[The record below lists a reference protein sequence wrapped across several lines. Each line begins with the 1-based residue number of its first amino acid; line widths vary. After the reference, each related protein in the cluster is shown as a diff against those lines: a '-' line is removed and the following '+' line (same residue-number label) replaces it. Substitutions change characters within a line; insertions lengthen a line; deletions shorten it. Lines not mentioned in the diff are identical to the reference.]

1 MLDRRFIRDHPE
13 EVREAARVK
22 RIDLDLDRLLEL
34 LQQDDD
40 LQREVQDLNTE
51 SNDISKRTGKASP
64 EERATLIERGRLIR
78 ERVGGIK
85 DVKNALDEE
94 LRALLLRVPNIPDPS
109 VPEGPDESGNVEV
122 KRWGEP
128 PRFDFT
134 PLDHVALMERLGIL
148 DVGRGAR
155 VAGSRSY
162 ILKGAGALLE
172 MALTRFAIDRLA
184 AKGFTPLVVPALSHE
199 FSLIGTGQFPSQ
211 RDQTYELTDGD
222 LFLAGTAEV
231 AMTGMHADE
240 TLPFEQLPVQ
250 YVALSPCFRREAGS
264 YGRDVKGI
272 IRVHQF
278 TKVEQFIIAPAD
290 DAASLRL
297 LDALLVNSEEILQA
311 LEIPYR
317 VMLLCTGDMG
327 AGKVKAYD
335 IESWVPSENT
345 YRETH
350 SDSFLGDWQA
360 RRVNLRYRGED
371 GKVRFAH
378 TLNNTALA
386 SPRIMVP
393 LLENHQ
399 QPDGSV
405 RVPAALRP
413 YLGMDVISRKSE
425 VGSRK

>member
-1 MLDRRFIRDHPE
+1 VLDRQFIREHPE
-13 EVREAARVK
+13 EVRAAARAK
-22 RIDLDLDRLLEL
+22 RIELDLDRLLAL
-34 LQQDDD
+34 DRRDQDV
-40 LQREVQDLNTE
+40 QREIQEINTE
-51 SNDISKRTGKASP
+51 RNDVSKRTGKASP
-64 EERATLIERGRLIR
+64 EERVLLIERGRVLR
-78 ERVGGIK
+78 DELAARDALK
-85 DVKNALDEE
+85 TALDEE
-94 LRALLLRVPNIPDPS
+94 MRELLLRVPNIPDPS
-109 VPEGPDESGNVEV
+109 VPEGPDESGNVEL

-148 DVGRGAR
+148 DLERGAR

-184 AKGFTPLVVPALSHE
+184 ARGFTPLIVPALARE
-199 FSLIGTGQFPSQ
+199 FALVGTGQFPTA
-211 RDQTYELTDGD
+211 RDQTYELPADD

-231 AMTGMHADE
+231 AMTGMHAGE
-240 TLPFEQLPVQ
+240 ILPGDDLPIR
-250 YVALSPCFRREAGS
+250 YAALSPCYRREAGS
-264 YGRDVKGI
+264 YGRDVKGL

-290 DAASLRL
+290 TAASLAWLDL
-297 LDALLVNSEEILQA
+297 LLANSEELLQA

-317 VMLLCTGDMG
+317 VVLLCTGDMG

-371 GKVRFAH
+371 GKARFAH

-399 QPDGSV
+399 QADGSV
-405 RVPAALRP
+405 RVPAALQP
-413 YLGMDVISRKSE
+413 YVGIDIISRK
-425 VGSRK
+425 